1 MKFKFRHLEK
11 IVGAFIILSILTLL
25 VAVIAIG
32 RAQNWFEKN
41 FSYRAI
47 FTQAAGINPGSAV
60 QMMGINIGEVTAVN
74 LNGEN
79 QIEVS
84 FKVREKYL
92 EKIRSDSVARV
103 ASTSLLGGKV
113 LELTVGSPLL
123 TKVAPLSV
131 LPAEEGGGL
140 AELLKSGRLE
150 SILAKV
156 DGIIFH
162 VQELSEKLV
171 ASSDQLKITLTNLAV
186 ITDRLREGK
195 GSAGRLL
202 SEKEDIY
209 QELLRSIQNTRES
222 LENLKATS
230 AEIRRASPEARRLL
244 EQGET
249 SLIEAQKVI
258 RAVQKTWPLNRNIP
272 STKNPTRIQLDARE
286 ENYPA
291 TVTGP

>member
-1 MKFKFRHLEK
+1 VE
-11 IVGAFIILSILTLL
+11 
-25 VAVIAIG
+25 
-32 RAQNWFEKN
+32 
-41 FSYRAI
+41 
-47 FTQAAGINPGSAV
+47 
-60 QMMGINIGEVTAVN
+60 
-74 LNGEN
+74 
-79 QIEVS
+79 
-84 FKVREKYL
+84 
-92 EKIRSDSVARV
+92 
-103 ASTSLLGGKV
+103 
-113 LELTVGSPLL
+113 
-123 TKVAPLSV
+123 PLSV

-150 SILAKV
+150 SILSKV

-171 ASSDQLKITLTNLAV
+171 ASSDQLKATLTNLAV

-258 RAVQKTWPLNRNIP
+258 RAVQKTWPLNRKIP
-272 STKNPTRIQLDARE
+272 VNQNQTRIQLDARE
-286 ENYPA
+286 EIYPQ

>member
-11 IVGAFIILSILTLL
+11 IVGAFILISILTVL

-32 RAQNWFEKN
+32 RAQNWFEKS
-41 FSYRAI
+41 FSYRTV

-74 LNGEN
+74 LNAEN

-84 FKVREKYL
+84 FKIREKYL
-92 EKIRSDSVARV
+92 DKIRSDSVARA
-103 ASTSLLGGKV
+103 ASASLLGGKV
-113 LELTVGSPLL
+113 LEITVGSPLL
-123 TKVAPLSV
+123 SRVEPLSV
-131 LPAEEGGGL
+131 LPSEEGGGI
-140 AELLKSGRLE
+140 AELLKSGRME

-162 VQELSEKLV
+162 VQELSGKLV
-171 ASSDQLKITLTNLAV
+171 DSSDQLKTTLTNLAV

-209 QELLRSIQNTRES
+209 QELMSSIQNTRES
-222 LENLKATS
+222 MENLKATS

-249 SLIEAQKVI
+249 SLIEAQRTI
-258 RAVQKTWPLNRNIP
+258 RAVQKLWFLNNKIP
-272 STKNPTRIQLDARE
+272 ANKNQTRIQLDARE
-286 ENYPA
+286 EIYPPA
-291 TVTGP
+291 VTGP

>member
-11 IVGAFIILSILTLL
+11 IVGAFIIISLLTVL

-41 FSYRAI
+41 FSYRTI

-74 LNGEN
+74 LNAEN

-103 ASTSLLGGKV
+103 ASASLLGGKI
-113 LELTVGSPLL
+113 LEITVGSPLL
-123 TKVAPLSV
+123 TPVAPLSV
-131 LPAEEGGGL
+131 LPSEEGGGI

-162 VQELSEKLV
+162 VQELSTRLV
-171 ASSDQLKITLTNLAV
+171 DSSDQLKITLTNLAV
-186 ITDRLREGK
+186 ITNRLREGK

-202 SEKEDIY
+202 SEKEEIY
-209 QELLRSIQNTRES
+209 EELLRSIQNTRES

-249 SLIEAQKVI
+249 SLIEAQRVI
-258 RAVQKTWPLNRNIP
+258 QAVQKHWLLRGNIP
-272 STKNPTRIQLDARE
+272 SNKTPARIQLDARE
-286 ENYPA
+286 EMYPPG
-291 TVTGP
+291 VTEQ

>member
-11 IVGAFIILSILTLL
+11 IVGLFIILSLLTVL

-41 FSYRAI
+41 FFYRSV

-60 QMMGINIGEVTAVN
+60 QMMGINIGEVIAVN
-74 LNGEN
+74 LNAED
-79 QIEVS
+79 QIEVK
-84 FKVREKYL
+84 FKVREKFL
-92 EKIRSDSVARV
+92 DKIRSDSVARA
-103 ASTSLLGGKV
+103 ASASLLGGKV
-113 LELTVGSPLL
+113 LEITVGSPLL
-123 TKVAPLSV
+123 SRVEPLSV

-150 SILAKV
+150 SILSKV

-162 VQELSEKLV
+162 VQELSEKLA
-171 ASSDQLKITLTNLAV
+171 ASSDQLKATLTNLAV

-202 SEKEDIY
+202 SENEDIY
-209 QELLRSIQNTRES
+209 LELLRSIQITRES

-258 RAVQKTWPLNRNIP
+258 RAVQKTWPLNRKIP
-272 STKNPTRIQLDARE
+272 VNQNQTRIQLDARE
-286 ENYPA
+286 EIYPQ

>member
-11 IVGAFIILSILTLL
+11 IVGLFIILSLLTVL

-32 RAQNWFEKN
+32 RAQNWFEKS
-41 FSYRAI
+41 FFYRTV

-60 QMMGINIGEVTAVN
+60 QMMGINIGEVIAVN
-74 LNGEN
+74 LNAED
-79 QIEVS
+79 QIEVK
-84 FKVREKYL
+84 FKVREKFL
-92 EKIRSDSVARV
+92 DKIRSDSVARA
-103 ASTSLLGGKV
+103 ASASLLGGKV
-113 LELTVGSPLL
+113 LEITVGSPLL
-123 TKVAPLSV
+123 SRVEPLSV

-150 SILAKV
+150 SILSKV

-171 ASSDQLKITLTNLAV
+171 ASSDQLKATLTNLAV

-230 AEIRRASPEARRLL
+230 AEIRRASPEACRLL

-258 RAVQKTWPLNRNIP
+258 RAVQKTWPLNRKIP
-272 STKNPTRIQLDARE
+272 VNQNQTRIQLDARE
-286 ENYPA
+286 EIYPQ